1 MIFAIGLILPFFI
14 DQIPAVGKCS
24 CHERLEAYYDRK
36 VFLTIDPIEQ
46 IQRIEKRNGSEKA
59 VEFQKKWIPLEEL
72 YFENAAPEAGAA
84 SVLQCVMR
92 CRKIRYRIF
101 LRGPQ
106 RFLYRIFLIL
116 HMNLL
121 ARHRRKAAKRFA
133 IKILAVHI
141 NRRNLMI
148 VIRRIIVNS
157 LRRIAAGSIERDLIL
172 SVRHLAASSLLV
184 NRI

>member
-1 MIFAIGLILPFFI
+1 
-14 DQIPAVGKCS
+14 
-24 CHERLEAYYDRK
+24 
-36 VFLTIDPIEQ
+36 
-46 IQRIEKRNGSEKA
+46 
-59 VEFQKKWIPLEEL
+59 
-72 YFENAAPEAGAA
+72 
-84 SVLQCVMR
+84 
-92 CRKIRYRIF
+92 
-101 LRGPQ
+101 
-106 RFLYRIFLIL
+106 
-116 HMNLL
+116 MNLL

-157 LRRIAAGSIERDLIL
+157 LRRIAAGSKERDLIL